1 MSGIC
6 TDGTFSGIVEYIQT
20 DNTITVSFKIPHD
33 LPSYSTTD
41 NTYPK
46 IVIIMPKAM
55 RKGKS
60 QMNILNLDGSME
72 NWQQGRE
79 EQFVYVDD
87 GSGGGDLPD
96 CRLDDWICYFVKPI
110 DENRLIPMGTTLRF

>member
-1 MSGIC
+1 MPAPGSEDNLLLAGTKVVPATQFMSGIC

-79 EQFVYVDD
+79 E
-87 GSGGGDLPD
+87 
-96 CRLDDWICYFVKPI
+96 
-110 DENRLIPMGTTLRF
+110 

>member
-1 MSGIC
+1 MSGVIS
-6 TDGTFSGIVEYIQT
+6 DGTFSGIVEYIQT

-60 QMNILNLDGSME
+60 DINILNLDGSME
-72 NWQQGRE
+72 NWLQGRE
-79 EQFVYVDD
+79 EQFVYTTDVA
-87 GSGGGDLPD
+87 SADLPD
-96 CRLDDWICYFVKPI
+96 CRLSDWVCFFVKPI
-110 DENRLIPMGTTLRF
+110 DENRLIPKDTTLRF